1 MNAKEIAQQL
11 EAHAG
16 EIAAYLLPQG
26 KKAGPEW
33 KVGGV
38 DGQPGQSLSVRVS
51 GAKRGVWK
59 DFATDQGGDLLD
71 LWSAVRCCSV
81 AEAMRQAAQ
90 YLGLNLAMPER
101 PAKAYIRPQSA
112 ADVVKP
118 KAGARDWLLGRGL
131 TEATLDAFKIGEQI
145 RGGKTYAVFPY
156 IRDGELVNA
165 KSRNVAD
172 KRDMRQEAGAEPCLF
187 GWHLI
192 DPKARA
198 VVLTEGEIDAMTLHQ
213 VGQAALSCNAGAGN
227 HQWIETDWERLQRF
241 SDIVIAY
248 DADDAGRKG
257 AQDVARRLGFERCR
271 LATFPGYKDA
281 NEALQTGE
289 DGEFFWEAIKAA
301 KPVDPAELQPMSDFV
316 AQVKAM
322 FYPGPGADP
331 DDGYTFGLG
340 DIRHDWLR
348 LRSGEVT
355 IWTGRSGHGKSL
367 LLSQQVLQLA
377 QQGAR
382 WCIFSG
388 EMQPAMQA
396 KRMVKQAAGVD
407 RPSPAY
413 IDAIGDWLR
422 DRVWVVATVGTA
434 KLPRLLEVFAY
445 ANRRYGC
452 DQFII
457 DSLMQLDVP
466 EDGPGSLSEQKRAI
480 QLLADFAK
488 RHGAHVNLVAHP
500 RKGKDEREAP
510 GKMDVAGSS
519 KLTDSADNVISVW
532 SARLDP
538 DAPDYDFAAP
548 DGRVTLHKQRNG
560 DVQER
565 SVALWLHRGSQQFCP
580 TPKRHTVNFVPF
592 ERREVRCPADRQPLQ
607 E

>member
-26 KKAGPEW
+26 KKAGSEW

-101 PAKAYIRPQSA
+101 PAKAYTRPQRA

-145 RGGKTYAVFPY
+145 RGGKTYAVFPSL
-156 IRDGELVNA
+156 RDGELVNA

-248 DADDAGRKG
+248 DDDDAGRKG

-281 NEALQTGE
+281 NEALQAGE

-301 KPVDPAELQPMSDFV
+301 KPVDPAELQPISDYL

-322 FYPGPGADP
+322 FYPAPGAD
-331 DDGYTFGLG
+331 DDGSYPLSIGATT
-340 DIRHDWLR
+340 HDWLR
-348 LRSGEVT
+348 FRRGEVSV
-355 IWTGRSGHGKSL
+355 WTGINGHGKSL
-367 LLSQQVLQLA
+367 VLSQLTLQTA
-377 QQGAR
+377 HMGAR

-396 KRMVKQAAGVD
+396 MRMVKQASGMD

-422 DRVWVVATVGTA
+422 ERVWVVATLGSA
-434 KLPRLLEVFAY
+434 KLERLLEIFAY

-452 DQFII
+452 DQCVI
-457 DSLMQLDVP
+457 DSLMMVDVP
-466 EDGPGSLSEQKRAI
+466 EDGPGAFSAQKKAV
-480 QLLADFAK
+480 QLIADFAK
-488 RHGAHVNLVAHP
+488 RHGVHVHLVAHP
-500 RKGKDEREAP
+500 RKGSDESREP

-519 KLTDSADNVISVW
+519 KITDGADNVLSVW
-532 SARLDP
+532 SAKNDP
-538 DAPDYDFAAP
+538 DSPTYDASTP
-548 DGRVTLHKQRNG
+548 DGRLRLSKQRNG
-560 DVQER
+560 DVQDR
-565 SVALWLHRGSQQFCP
+565 SIALWLDRGSKQFCP
-580 TPKRHTVNFVPF
+580 SPKRQTVHFVQF
-592 ERREVRCPADRQPLQ
+592 FQGAEA
-607 E
+607 